1 MREAILG
8 MENKVKDLRDK
19 IDEIDLK
26 ILDLIQSRAIHASK
40 IGEIKKESPDFDGVF
55 YKPEREKEIID
66 RLTKKNSEPL
76 RINNVKNIFKEIIS
90 ACLSIEG
97 ELSISYLG
105 PEGSFSDSAKKDHFG
120 SSVTSQSESTI
131 EGIFK
136 SVEMGATNFGIVP
149 FENSSQGVINT
160 TLNCL
165 SDFNIQICGETIVNI
180 EHHLAAKKDIEIS
193 QIKKVVSHP
202 QALGQC
208 SKWITKN
215 FRDINQV
222 PMNSTAEAA
231 KFVSNND
238 DCVAIVSD
246 LAIEKY
252 QLHCVARSIQD
263 FKDNQTRF
271 LVIGNFKPEIAEKN
285 KSSFLIRTENKPG
298 ALLEILKPFNENN
311 VNLFRIETRPSRSD
325 RGSHDFFI
333 DSEGHID
340 EKEMQQ
346 VIKKVKDVSS
356 FIKVLGSYPMH
367 S

>member
-1 MREAILG
+1 VILREAIMG
-8 MENKVKDLRDK
+8 MENKVKELRDK

-26 ILDLIQSRAIHASK
+26 ILDLIQSRANHASK
-40 IGEIKKESPDFDGVF
+40 IGEIKKESPDFDGTF

-66 RLTKKNSEPL
+66 RLTQRNEGPL
-76 RINNVKNIFKEIIS
+76 KINNLRNIFKEIIS

-120 SSVTSQSESTI
+120 SSITSQSESTI

-136 SVEMGATNFGIVP
+136 SVEMGASNFGIVP

-165 SDFNIQICGETIVNI
+165 SDFNVQICGETIVNI
-180 EHHLAAKKDIEIS
+180 EHHLASKKDIEFS

-208 SKWITKN
+208 SKWIDKN
-215 FRDINQV
+215 FGDISQV

-238 DCVAIVSD
+238 NCVAIVSD
-246 LAIEKY
+246 LAIEK
-252 QLHCVARSIQD
+252 VSITLSCKINSG
-263 FKDNQTRF
+263 F
-271 LVIGNFKPEIAEKN
+271 
-285 KSSFLIRTENKPG
+285 
-298 ALLEILKPFNENN
+298 
-311 VNLFRIETRPSRSD
+311 SR
-325 RGSHDFFI
+325 
-333 DSEGHID
+333 
-340 EKEMQQ
+340 
-346 VIKKVKDVSS
+346 
-356 FIKVLGSYPMH
+356 
-367 S
+367 

>member
-1 MREAILG
+1 MP
-8 MENKVKDLRDK
+8 KDNIKKYRDK
-19 IDEIDLK
+19 IDLIDKK
-26 ILDLIQSRAIHASK
+26 ILRLIQERASHAVSIGKLKSK
-40 IGEIKKESPDFDGVF
+40 ISPKSSF
-55 YKPEREKEIID
+55 YKPDRETKILRNIIKSNEKGILPDIKIRAIYKE
-66 RLTKKNSEPL
+66 L
-76 RINNVKNIFKEIIS
+76 IS
-90 ACLSIEG
+90 GCLSLEEI
-97 ELSISYLG
+97 LKIAYLG
-105 PEGSFSDSAKKDHFG
+105 PEGTHSEAAVHNQFG
-120 SSVTSQSESTI
+120 SQVKRMPSKTI
-131 EGIFK
+131 DDVFFQVIHDEVNIG
-136 SVEMGATNFGIVP
+136 VVP
-149 FENSSQGVINT
+149 VENSSEGVINT

-165 SDFNIQICGETIVNI
+165 ADSEDINIIGEIYLDI
-180 EHHLAAKKDIEIS
+180 DHQLAAGNKFDLKDAFAIA
-193 QIKKVVSHP
+193 SHP

-208 SKWITKN
+208 SKWIGKN

-238 DCVAIVSD
+238 NCVAIVSD

-271 LVIGNFKPEIAEKN
+271 LVIGNFEPEIAEKN

-298 ALLEILKPFNENN
+298 ALLEVLKPFNENN

-340 EKEMQQ
+340 EKEMQL

-356 FIKVLGSYPMH
+356 FVKVLGSYPLH